1 MRVALTHAY
10 SWPEVRRGA
19 ERIIV
24 ALSAALAERGHD
36 VTVFTAGR
44 RPGRHRDAAG
54 VRWVRLRRVFG
65 DPLRHERD
73 FGLRLLPHLLRGR
86 FDAVHSLGPRD
97 AVAALRARRLG
108 ARHRTVYTN
117 LGIPVRSWWEARP
130 DGRAQARV
138 VREIDVYGCMSR
150 YALDVLA
157 ADYGRT
163 GALTPGGVDLE
174 AFRPAPARE
183 PRPTVLFS
191 GALAEPHKGVAT
203 LLAAVPELAAAEP
216 DVQVWLSGP
225 GDAAPLLAA
234 APPEAR
240 ERTRLL
246 PLGDPDR
253 QHERYGRAWVTT
265 LPSRGDSFGMV
276 MVESLACGTPIVPAN
291 DSALPELVAPG
302 VTGALC
308 EPDDPHSLAQALLAA
323 IALARRPETAAAC
336 RAAAEPF
343 DWRRA
348 VAPLCERLYAG
359 G

>member
-24 ALSAALAERGHD
+24 ALSTALAERGHE
-36 VTVFTAGR
+36 VWVFTAGR
-44 RPGRHRDAAG
+44 RPERRRDDVG
-54 VRWVRLRRVFG
+54 VTWVRLRRVFR

-73 FGLRLLPHLLRGR
+73 FGLRLVPLLARGR

-117 LGIPVRSWWEARP
+117 LGIPVRSWWDARP

-150 YALDVLA
+150 YALEVLRA
-157 ADYGRT
+157 EYGRE
-163 GALTPGGVDLE
+163 GALTPGGVDLDT
-174 AFRPAPARE
+174 FRPAAARE
-183 PRPTVLFS
+183 PRPTILFS
-191 GALAEPHKGVAT
+191 GALTEPHKGVAT
-203 LLAAVPELAAAEP
+203 LLAAIPEVAAAEP

-225 GDAAPLLAA
+225 GDPTPLLAS
-234 APPEAR
+234 APAEAR
-240 ERTRLL
+240 ARTTVL
-246 PLGDPDR
+246 PLGEPQS

-265 LPSRGDSFGMV
+265 LPSWGDSFGMV
-276 MVESLACGTPIVPAN
+276 MVESLACGTPIVPSD
-291 DSALPELVAPG
+291 DSALPELVRPG
-302 VTGALC
+302 LTGALC
-308 EPDDPHSLAQALLAA
+308 EPGDPASLARALLAGLE
-323 IALARRPETAAAC
+323 LARRPETVAAC
-336 RAAAEPF
+336 RTSAEPF
-343 DWRRA
+343 DWRRSI
-348 VAPLCERLYAG
+348 APLCEQLYAG